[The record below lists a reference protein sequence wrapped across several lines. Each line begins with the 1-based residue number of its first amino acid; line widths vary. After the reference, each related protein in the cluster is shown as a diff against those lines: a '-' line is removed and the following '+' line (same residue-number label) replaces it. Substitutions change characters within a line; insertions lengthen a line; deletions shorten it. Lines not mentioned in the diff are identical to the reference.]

1 MTGFY
6 REISENLLFFYLFVI
21 KIQKVF
27 SHLEQVSALLGL
39 QLEVEGVSDSDGGG
53 GPALVL
59 DQESNPGNIIDYLLL
74 FLDYP
79 SRTCYPGCVPPAGTQ
94 WEWAVQI

>member
-6 REISENLLFFYLFVI
+6 REISENL
-21 KIQKVF
+21 
-27 SHLEQVSALLGL
+27 EQVPALLGL

-59 DQESNPGNIIDYLLL
+59 DQESNPGNIIHLISTFVD
-74 FLDYP
+74 
-79 SRTCYPGCVPPAGTQ
+79 S
-94 WEWAVQI
+94 

>member
-1 MTGFY
+1 M
-6 REISENLLFFYLFVI
+6 N

-27 SHLEQVSALLGL
+27 SHLEQVPALLGL

-59 DQESNPGNIIDYLLL
+59 DQESNPGNIIDYLLM
-74 FLDYP
+74 FVD
-79 SRTCYPGCVPPAGTQ
+79 
-94 WEWAVQI
+94 